1 MSSPNDGKSRVLGKF
16 IASKIKREFPR
27 ANLGVLH
34 EPVFGGR
41 ELEYTSQCIES
52 GFVSSVGQ
60 FVNQFEEQLSHRFE
74 GRSVVATNTG
84 TSALHLALIGAGVA
98 EGDEVIIPAAT
109 FVATAN
115 AVRMCGAIPHFV
127 DIESSSMALDAQLL
141 EEYLGE
147 VLEQRSGGQ
156 FNKKTG
162 RRVSAVVV
170 VHLFGHSAPV
180 ESILTV
186 TRPYGF
192 PLVEDAAEA
201 VGSLYE
207 DRPVGTSSG
216 LAALSFNGNKI
227 VTTGGGGAVVA
238 EDASVALLLKHLSTT
253 AKKPHPWEYFHDLPG
268 FNYRMPNINAA
279 LGCAQLE
286 QLDSFVEAKRSL
298 VGRYAIA
305 LGDVGDVELVTEPS
319 RGRSNYW
326 LQTILLDRSQDLPSV
341 LGALHEEGIGAR
353 PLWKPLHQLPM
364 YERCPRSSLGVTESL
379 SERLINL
386 PSGVGVAI

>member
-1 MSSPNDGKSRVLGKF
+1 MSSPNDGKSRALGKS
-16 IASKIKREFPR
+16 IASKIRREFPR

-60 FVNQFEEQLSHRFE
+60 FVNQFEEQLSQRFE

-141 EEYLGE
+141 EGYLGE
-147 VLEQRSGGQ
+147 VLEQRAGGQ

-180 ESILTV
+180 EIISNV

-253 AKKPHPWEYFHDLPG
+253 AKKPHPWEYFHDLAG

-279 LGCAQLE
+279 LGCAQLD

-298 VGRYAIA
+298 VGRYATA
-305 LGDVGDVELVTEPS
+305 LSDVGDVELVIEPS

-326 LQTILLDRSQDLPSV
+326 LQTILLDRSQDLSSV

-379 SERLINL
+379 SKRLINL
-386 PSGVGVAI
+386 PSGVGVAA